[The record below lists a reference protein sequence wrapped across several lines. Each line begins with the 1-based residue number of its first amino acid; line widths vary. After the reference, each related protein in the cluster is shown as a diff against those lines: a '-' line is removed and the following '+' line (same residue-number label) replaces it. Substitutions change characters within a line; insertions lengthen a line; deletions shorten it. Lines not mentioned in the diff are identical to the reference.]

1 MPIYEYECQKCGKV
15 FSHLHR
21 RLNEAAPAC
30 PECGDK
36 DVKKKFSSF
45 SAKVQANGCA
55 HADACPAGGGGHQ
68 CCPGCC
74 HHH

>member
-21 RLNEAAPAC
+21 RLNDAAPAC
-30 PECGDK
+30 PECGAS

-45 SAKVQANGCA
+45 SAKVQTSGCA
-55 HADACPAGGGGHQ
+55 HADSCPSGGHQ

-74 HHH
+74 HNH

>member
-21 RLNEAAPAC
+21 RLNEAAPVC
-30 PECGDK
+30 PECGGEA
-36 DVKKKFSSF
+36 KKKFSSF
-45 SAKVQANGCA
+45 SAKVATPGCA
-55 HADACPAGGGGHQ
+55 HAESCPASAGHT

-74 HHH
+74 HHHH

>member
-21 RLNEAAPAC
+21 RLNESAPPC
-30 PECGDK
+30 PECGGNA
-36 DVKKKFSSF
+36 KKKFSSF
-45 SAKVQANGCA
+45 AAKVESPGCA
-55 HADACPAGGGGHQ
+55 HAESCAAGGHT

-74 HHH
+74 HHNH

>member
-1 MPIYEYECQKCGKV
+1 MPIYEYECPKCGKV

-21 RLNEAAPAC
+21 RLNDAAPAC
-30 PECGDK
+30 PECGAS

-45 SAKVQANGCA
+45 SAKVQTSGCA
-55 HADACPAGGGGHQ
+55 HADSCPSAGGHH

-74 HHH
+74 HNH